1 MSEELRQLMPIL
13 IPAVVILLIIML
25 AAFLDLRKQTVTR
38 GPKWMWAALICI
50 PNLIG
55 PLAYFLIG
63 RKEE

>member
-1 MSEELRQLMPIL
+1 MSGQLKELIPIL
-13 IPAVVILLIIML
+13 IPAVVILLIIMV

>member
-1 MSEELRQLMPIL
+1 MSGQLKELIPIL
-13 IPAVVILLIIML
+13 IPAVVILLIIMV

-38 GPKWMWAALICI
+38 GPKWMWAVLICI